1 MDTPPELIDFT
12 AGHPRSGD
20 LDVSWI
26 HGSES
31 AKHNTDPD
39 IQVHAYD
46 EHTFIL
52 RQNMAVN
59 YEAPFMFLLFGN
71 ARAVL
76 IDTGAT
82 ASAGLLPA
90 APRCR
95 RPRGRA
101 GLPRIPATATGS
113 LSSIPI
119 RTATML
125 RATPSSP
132 AAPAPLWWTRTGTAR
147 GNSSDS
153 PALPAIPATTTAATT
168 TATLAAASALPAQVD
183 LGGRVL
189 ECWPSPGHH
198 NAAVTFYDPHTG
210 FLLTGDTVY
219 PGRLYIQDWPAFV
232 RTIDRL
238 IGFCSTHP
246 VTHVLGCH
254 IEMSR
259 EPGVDYP
266 IFTTYQPDEPPLQ
279 MTVEPTPGDPP
290 GHRRGGRTPRPA
302 RVPRLHP
309 LPRRGLEQRQLR
321 RPASNPQR
329 PRSDAA
335 AGTPGGKSGSAPAGV
350 WKIHNESAR

>member
-1 MDTPPELIDFT
+1 METSPDLIDFT
-12 AGHPRSGD
+12 AGGARSGD
-20 LDVSWI
+20 LEVAWI

-46 EHTFIL
+46 GHTFIL

-82 ASAGLLPA
+82 ASADFFPLRRVVDGLVEAWLA
-90 APRCR
+90 AHPRDGYSLVVLHTHPHGDHVAGDAQFAG
-95 RPRGRA
+95 RPDTV
-101 GLPRIPATATGS
+101 LVD
-113 LSSIPI
+113 
-119 RTATML
+119 
-125 RATPSSP
+125 
-132 AAPAPLWWTRTGTAR
+132 AARDNAWEFFGFSDA
-147 GNSSDS
+147 SDS
-153 PALPAIPATTTAATT
+153 DDGDPDARDPDDGNPDDGGGAGQ
-168 TATLAAASALPAQVD
+168 PAQVD

-189 ECWPSPGHH
+189 ACWPSPGHH

-232 RTIDRL
+232 STIDRL
-238 IGFCSTHP
+238 IGFCATHP

-254 IEMSR
+254 IEMSQQ
-259 EPGVDYP
+259 PGVDYP

-279 MTVEPTPGDPP
+279 MAVGQLRQI
-290 GHRRGGRTPRPA
+290 RRAIDEVGGRPGRHVFPGFI
-302 RVPRLHP
+302 LC
-309 LPRRGLEQRQLR
+309 LE
-321 RPASNPQR
+321 
-329 PRSDAA
+329 
-335 AGTPGGKSGSAPAGV
+335 G
-350 WKIHNESAR
+350 E

>member
-20 LDVSWI
+20 LDVAWI
-26 HGSES
+26 HGSVS

-39 IQVHAYD
+39 IQVHACD

-82 ASAGLLPA
+82 ASADYFPLRRVVDGLMDAWLAAHPRDGYGLLVLHTHPHGDHVA
-90 APRCR
+90 GDSQFAGRPGTVVVDADRDSAWEFFGFAGAP
-95 RPRGRA
+95 GA
-101 GLPRIPATATGS
+101 
-113 LSSIPI
+113 
-119 RTATML
+119 
-125 RATPSSP
+125 
-132 AAPAPLWWTRTGTAR
+132 
-147 GNSSDS
+147 SDGGGEFGGG
-153 PALPAIPATTTAATT
+153 A
-168 TATLAAASALPAQVD
+168 ALPAQVD

-189 ECWPSPGHH
+189 DCWPSPGHH

-232 RTIDRL
+232 RSIDRL

-246 VTHVLGCH
+246 VTHVMGCH

-259 EPGVDYP
+259 QPGVDYP

-279 MTVEPTPGDPP
+279 MTVEQLREI
-290 GHRRGGRTPRPA
+290 RRAIDEVGGRAGRHVFPGFI
-302 RVPRLHP
+302 LC
-309 LPRRGLEQRQLR
+309 LEG
-321 RPASNPQR
+321 A
-329 PRSDAA
+329 
-335 AGTPGGKSGSAPAGV
+335 
-350 WKIHNESAR
+350 

>member
-1 MDTPPELIDFT
+1 MHVETDFT
-12 AGHPRSGD
+12 AGVPRPGD
-20 LDVSWI
+20 LEVAWI

-82 ASAGLLPA
+82 ASQDFFPLRRVVDGLMDA
-90 APRCR
+90 
-95 RPRGRA
+95 
-101 GLPRIPATATGS
+101 
-113 LSSIPI
+113 
-119 RTATML
+119 
-125 RATPSSP
+125 
-132 AAPAPLWWTRTGTAR
+132 W
-147 GNSSDS
+147 
-153 PALPAIPATTTAATT
+153 
-168 TATLAAASALPAQVD
+168 LAAHPRVGYRLLVLHTHPHGDHVAGDAQFAGRPDTVLVDAARDSAREFFGFTDYDGGDGDGGGGSDGGGGTVEPARVD

-198 NAAVTFYDPHTG
+198 NAAVTFYDPYTG

-238 IGFCSTHP
+238 IGFCGTRP

-259 EPGVDYP
+259 EPGVDHP
-266 IFTTYQPDEPPLQ
+266 IYTTYQPDEPPLQ
-279 MTVEPTPGDPP
+279 MKVDALRDIPRAIDEADGRPGRHVSPGFILCVEG
-290 GHRRGGRTPRPA
+290 
-302 RVPRLHP
+302 
-309 LPRRGLEQRQLR
+309 E
-321 RPASNPQR
+321 
-329 PRSDAA
+329 
-335 AGTPGGKSGSAPAGV
+335 
-350 WKIHNESAR
+350 

>member
-1 MDTPPELIDFT
+1 MHAEIDF
-12 AGHPRSGD
+12 AADVPRPGD
-20 LDVSWI
+20 LDVTWI

-71 ARAVL
+71 DRAVL

-82 ASAGLLPA
+82 VSADSFPLRRVVDGLVDGWLA
-90 APRCR
+90 AHPRVGYR
-95 RPRGRA
+95 LLVLHTHPHGDHVAGDAQFAGRPDTVLVEAARDSAWDFFGFPEDDDSDI
-101 GLPRIPATATGS
+101 GDSDGGGGTG
-113 LSSIPI
+113 
-119 RTATML
+119 
-125 RATPSSP
+125 
-132 AAPAPLWWTRTGTAR
+132 GTAE
-147 GNSSDS
+147 
-153 PALPAIPATTTAATT
+153 PA
-168 TATLAAASALPAQVD
+168 AQVD

-189 ECWPSPGHH
+189 ACWPSPGHH

-232 RTIDRL
+232 STIDRL
-238 IGFCSTHP
+238 IGFCDAYP

-259 EPGVDYP
+259 QPGVDYP

-279 MTVEPTPGDPP
+279 MTVEQLRQI
-290 GHRRGGRTPRPA
+290 RRAIDEAGGRPGRHVFPGFILCLEGEIGPR
-302 RVPRLHP
+302 
-309 LPRRGLEQRQLR
+309 
-321 RPASNPQR
+321 
-329 PRSDAA
+329 
-335 AGTPGGKSGSAPAGV
+335 
-350 WKIHNESAR
+350 

>member
-1 MDTPPELIDFT
+1 METPSELIDFT
-12 AGHPRSGD
+12 TGSPRSAD
-20 LDVSWI
+20 LDVAWI

-39 IQVHAYD
+39 IQVHACD

-71 ARAVL
+71 DRAVL

-82 ASAGLLPA
+82 ASAVFFPLRSVVDGLVD
-90 APRCR
+90 R
-95 RPRGRA
+95 
-101 GLPRIPATATGS
+101 
-113 LSSIPI
+113 
-119 RTATML
+119 
-125 RATPSSP
+125 
-132 AAPAPLWWTRTGTAR
+132 W
-147 GNSSDS
+147 
-153 PALPAIPATTTAATT
+153 
-168 TATLAAASALPAQVD
+168 LAAHPRDEYRLLVLHTHPHGDHVAGDAQFAGRPDTVLVDAGRESAWEFFGFSGDSDGSDYDDGSSSGDTDTDGDDGGGAAVQTAHVD

-219 PGRLYIQDWPAFV
+219 PGRLYIQDWSAFS
-232 RTIDRL
+232 RSIDRL
-238 IGFCSTHP
+238 IRFCGMHP

-266 IFTTYQPDEPPLQ
+266 IFTTYHPEEPPLQ
-279 MTVEPTPGDPP
+279 MTVDQLREI
-290 GHRRGGRTPRPA
+290 RRAIDEVGGR
-302 RVPRLHP
+302 
-309 LPRRGLEQRQLR
+309 
-321 RPASNPQR
+321 
-329 PRSDAA
+329 
-335 AGTPGGKSGSAPAGV
+335 PGRHVFPGFVLCIEGD
-350 WKIHNESAR
+350 